1 MKEEKNIE
9 KFCKKII
16 ELKLTRR
23 DFLKS
28 SVFLGGSAIL
38 LSELEKLYA
47 LVEKVSKDK
56 LTTIQQYELS
66 KAENILHTVCL
77 QCNTGCGIK
86 VKLFNGIAAKIDGN
100 PYSPWTMTPHINY
113 QTPLVESTT
122 IDAAICPK
130 GQAGVQTVYDPYRIV
145 KVLKRTGPRGSNKW
159 KTISFEQAINE
170 IVNGGKLFADIGEDR
185 YIEGF
190 KDIWALR
197 DAKISKDMAKA
208 VKEILDEKDK
218 EKKKSLVEEFKIK
231 FKEYLHTLIDPD
243 HPDLGPKNNQFV
255 FMWGRMKAGR
265 SDFVNRFVKDSF
277 GSVNA
282 HGHTTVCQ
290 GSLYFAGKVMSYQ
303 WDYDEKDAKMKW
315 TKEKKFYWQC
325 DTANSEFIIF
335 VGASPFEANYGPP
348 LRVGKITE
356 NLVNKKLKFV
366 VIDPRF
372 SKTAAKAEKWIPI
385 KPGTEA
391 AFALGMIRWIIENK
405 KYDSKYLTNANK
417 AAAKE
422 DKEPT
427 WCNATWLV
435 KIEDGKPG
443 RFLRGSDI
451 GVPKEKRIFKD
462 KKTAEEKHYD
472 FDAFVVLKNYKTI
485 TFDPN
490 DENNPVEGDLFVNT
504 EVNGIKVKS
513 AFQILWE
520 EASKNT
526 IEKWAKICG
535 VKADDI
541 IELAKEFTSHGK
553 KAAADIHRGVSQ
565 HTNGFYNVY
574 AWLTL
579 NLLIGN
585 YDWKGGMVQLSTFNH
600 LGEKEGQPYNL
611 KKLHPDKMTP
621 FGIDIIRHGEYEKST
636 LFKGYPAKRP
646 WYPIASDVYQEIIP
660 SIGDAY
666 PYPVKILMM
675 YMAAP
680 TYSLPAGNTNID
692 VLVDTKKIPLV
703 IACDITI
710 GTSSMY
716 ADYIFPD
723 LSYLER
729 WEFHGSHPSVTQKVQ
744 PIRQPTIAP
753 LVETVKVFGEEM
765 PICLESVLL
774 AIAEKLGLKGFGK
787 DGFAAGMDFKR
798 PEDFYLKMV
807 ANVAYGEKPE
817 GKDSVPDADL
827 KEMKIFYEARRHL
840 PKSVFDPV
848 KWEKACGSEYWKKV
862 VYVLNRGGRFQN
874 YEDAYEAEQAKNKYG
889 KLINLYSEKL
899 AKTKNSMTGETF
911 SGVATFIPIT
921 DCLGRP
927 IEDEKEGY
935 NLNLITYREISQCK
949 TRTAPNYWLLSL
961 LPENFILINSQDAK
975 NLGLKD
981 GSIVK
986 VTSASNPDGIL
997 DLKNGRKIYIIGKVK
1012 VTEGIRPGVVAFSL
1026 GYGNWATGSSDY
1038 IVDGKLI
1045 KGDSRRG
1052 KGVHCNPVMRTDPY
1066 LKNTCLVDL
1075 VGGSVSFYD
1084 TKVKLTPIS

>member
-1 MKEEKNIE
+1 MDKKTQIEEICE
-9 KFCKKII
+9 KIV
-16 ELKLTRR
+16 EAKLTRR
-23 DFLKS
+23 EFIKTSAL
-28 SVFLGGSAIL
+28 LGGSLIL
-38 LSELEKLYA
+38 LSEFEKAYA
-47 LVEKVSKDK
+47 LVQKVSSGE
-56 LTTIQQYELS
+56 LTPTEQYELA

-86 VKLFNGIAAKIDGN
+86 VKLLNGLVAKIDGN
-100 PYSPWTMTPHINY
+100 PYSPWTMTPHIDY
-113 QTPLVESTT
+113 KTPIVESAK
-122 IDAAICPK
+122 IDGAICPK
-130 GQAGVQTVYDPYRIV
+130 GQSGIQTLYDPYRIV
-145 KVLKRTGPRGSNKW
+145 KVLKRAGPRGSNKW
-159 KTISFEQAINE
+159 KTISFDQAIEE

-190 KDIWALR
+190 KDVWALR
-197 DAKISKDMAKA
+197 DPKLAKEMAKE
-208 VKEILDEKDK
+208 VKKILDEKDK
-218 EKKKSLVEEFKIK
+218 EKKKILVEEFKKK
-231 FKEYLHTLIDPD
+231 FKDHLNVLIDPN

-265 SDFVNRFVKDSF
+265 GDFVKRFVKDSF

-290 GSLYFAGKVMSYQ
+290 GSLYFVGKVMSYQ
-303 WDYDEKDAKMKW
+303 WDYDEKDGKMKW

-348 LRVGKITE
+348 LRVSKITE
-356 NLVNKKLKFV
+356 NLVNNKLKFA

-372 SKTAAKAEKWIPI
+372 SKTAAKAYKWIPI
-385 KPGTEA
+385 KPGSEG

-405 KYDSKYLTNANK
+405 RYDSRYLANANK

-422 DKEPT
+422 DGEPT

-435 KIEDGKPG
+435 KIEDGRPG
-443 RFLRGSDI
+443 AFLRGSDI
-451 GVPKEKRIFKD
+451 GVDKEKRVFKD
-462 KKTAEEKHYD
+462 KKTGEEKPYE
-472 FDAFVVLKNYKTI
+472 FDAFVVLKDGKPI

-490 DENNPVEGDLFVNT
+490 DEKNPVEGDLFVDT
-504 EVNGIKVKS
+504 EINGIRVKS
-513 AFQILWE
+513 AFQILYE
-520 EASKNT
+520 EAQKNT
-526 IEKWAKICG
+526 IEKWAEICG
-535 VKADDI
+535 VSASDI

-553 KAAADIHRGVSQ
+553 KAACDIHRGVSQ

-585 YDWKGGMVQLSTFNH
+585 YDWKGGMVQLSTYDH
-600 LGEKEGQPYNL
+600 MGTKEGQPYNL
-611 KKLHPDKMTP
+611 KKMHPATMTP

-636 LFKGYPAKRP
+636 IFNGYPAKRP
-646 WYPIASDVYQEIIP
+646 WYPIATDVYQEIIP

-692 VLVDTKKIPLV
+692 ILVDTEKIPLI

-710 GTSSMY
+710 GVASMY

-744 PIRQPTIAP
+744 PIRQPVVAS

-765 PICLESVLL
+765 PICLESILL

-787 DGFAAGMDFKR
+787 DGFGPGIDFKR

-807 ANVAYGEKPE
+807 ANVAYGEKPD
-817 GKDSVPDADL
+817 GKDAVPDANL
-827 KEMKIFYEARRHL
+827 KEMKLFYEARKHL

-848 KWEKACGSEYWKKV
+848 KWEKACGSQYWKKV

-874 YEDAYEAEQAKNKYG
+874 YEDAYEGEQVKNKYG
-889 KLINLYSEKL
+889 KLINLYSEKV
-899 AKTKNSMTGETF
+899 AKTKNPMTGKYF
-911 SGVATFIPIT
+911 SGIATYIPIT

-935 NLNLITYREISQCK
+935 NFTLITYREISQTK
-949 TRTAPNYWLLSL
+949 TRTITNYWLLGL
-961 LPENFILINSQDAK
+961 LPENFILLNPVDAK
-975 NLGLKD
+975 LLGLKE
-981 GSIVK
+981 GSKVK
-986 VTSASNPDGIL
+986 VISASNPLGVL
-997 DLKNGRKIYIIGKVK
+997 DLRNGRKIPMIAKVK
-1012 VTEGIRPGVVAFSL
+1012 LTEGIRPGVVAFSL
-1026 GYGNWATGSSDY
+1026 GFGNWATGSTDY
-1038 IVDGKLI
+1038 IIDGKLI
-1045 KGDSRRG
+1045 KGDPRRG
-1052 KGVHCNPVMRTDPY
+1052 KGINCNPVMRVDPY
-1066 LKNTCLVDL
+1066 LKNTCLVDII
-1075 VGGSVSFYD
+1075 GGSVSFYD
-1084 TKVKLTPIS
+1084 TKVKLVKV